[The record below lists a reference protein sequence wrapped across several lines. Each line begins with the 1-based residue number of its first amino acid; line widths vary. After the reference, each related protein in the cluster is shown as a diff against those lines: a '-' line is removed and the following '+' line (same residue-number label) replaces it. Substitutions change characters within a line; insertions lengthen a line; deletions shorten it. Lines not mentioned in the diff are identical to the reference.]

1 MKNIPIKKYLFL
13 IGIIIFAIIISR
25 LDFHK
30 LILILNNINYQY
42 LFLAF
47 ILLLPILMIKSYRWN
62 YLMKKQNINYSF
74 KKSFLMYGIGMYIG
88 IITPGRLGELSKI
101 AFLKNDHHSLGKSSV
116 SVILDRLTDLLFLL
130 TFSYIG
136 IFFFFSYFKDLILI
150 LTLILIF
157 SIILLIVFIK
167 TNLIKFLPKK
177 IFNLI
182 IPFKY
187 QKSWKINF
195 QDFINGLK
203 IYKIKNYLFIL
214 LITSFS
220 WFFYYLQAF
229 ILAKSIGINNIS
241 FFFVS
246 IAVTIAGLI
255 TLLPISILGLG
266 TRDAVLIGFFS
277 ILSINQELTVTFSFL
292 ILLMSSLMGLIGFI
306 CWLLNQIHK
315 PTLITR

>member
-130 TFSYIG
+130 TYRG
-136 IFFFFSYFKDLILI
+136 K
-150 LTLILIF
+150 
-157 SIILLIVFIK
+157 V
-167 TNLIKFLPKK
+167 
-177 IFNLI
+177 
-182 IPFKY
+182 
-187 QKSWKINF
+187 
-195 QDFINGLK
+195 
-203 IYKIKNYLFIL
+203 
-214 LITSFS
+214 
-220 WFFYYLQAF
+220 
-229 ILAKSIGINNIS
+229 
-241 FFFVS
+241 
-246 IAVTIAGLI
+246 
-255 TLLPISILGLG
+255 
-266 TRDAVLIGFFS
+266 
-277 ILSINQELTVTFSFL
+277 
-292 ILLMSSLMGLIGFI
+292 
-306 CWLLNQIHK
+306 
-315 PTLITR
+315 